1 MFRLR
6 QSMKMNALQTFEET
20 GNFSND
26 IALPSQQTSTSGYVL
41 SFKEFCVC
49 SLGAEVTKFTV
60 IYLRTT
66 SESCTCTGDP
76 SPP

>member
-1 MFRLR
+1 
-6 QSMKMNALQTFEET
+6 MKMNALQTFEEA
-20 GNFSND
+20 GNFSNG
-26 IALPSQQTSTSGYVL
+26 IALPSQQTSTSGYLL
-41 SFKEFCVC
+41 SFKEFSVC
-49 SLGAEVTKFTV
+49 TLGAKVTKFTV